1 MQWLIRPFEG
11 RVLVLPV
18 DAPAATCGSF
28 SFCSRVHEY
37 FFFFFFDV
45 RNTTVVH
52 GGSPTTGFVSFVYL
66 LLKSGYQLQYKYI
79 EMPLRDHASHLT
91 G

>member
-1 MQWLIRPFEG
+1 MS
-11 RVLVLPV
+11 
-18 DAPAATCGSF
+18 T
-28 SFCSRVHEY
+28 
-37 FFFFFFDV
+37 FFFFFDV

>member
-1 MQWLIRPFEG
+1 MS
-11 RVLVLPV
+11 
-18 DAPAATCGSF
+18 T
-28 SFCSRVHEY
+28 
-37 FFFFFFDV
+37 FFFFFLMYEIPPLS
-45 RNTTVVH
+45 TVV
-52 GGSPTTGFVSFVYL
+52 PTTGFVSFVYL